1 MSSAMERHAQS
12 CVCEGS
18 FTVCYRPELV
28 ADLAL
33 HVGKK
38 RHRHRRERGEAASHP
53 THFGMLAAGERAA
66 LEPEMVSSTR
76 FVRKSAPGRVRAN
89 TLDT

>member
-1 MSSAMERHAQS
+1 
-12 CVCEGS
+12 
-18 FTVCYRPELV
+18 V

-33 HVGKK
+33 HAGKK
-38 RHRHRRERGEAASHP
+38 GHRHRRERGEADSHP
-53 THFGMLAAGERAA
+53 TRFGMLAAGERAA

-76 FVRKSAPGRVRAN
+76 FALGKSAPGRVRAN

>member
-12 CVCEGS
+12 CVCKGS

-38 RHRHRRERGEAASHP
+38 RRERVRVADFPNAK
-53 THFGMLAAGERAA
+53 RALHA
-66 LEPEMVSSTR
+66 
-76 FVRKSAPGRVRAN
+76 
-89 TLDT
+89 

>member
-1 MSSAMERHAQS
+1 MSNAMETHAQS

-66 LEPEMVSSTR
+66 LEPEMVSSAR
-76 FVRKSAPGRVRAN
+76 FALGKSATRRRSRQHA
-89 TLDT
+89 